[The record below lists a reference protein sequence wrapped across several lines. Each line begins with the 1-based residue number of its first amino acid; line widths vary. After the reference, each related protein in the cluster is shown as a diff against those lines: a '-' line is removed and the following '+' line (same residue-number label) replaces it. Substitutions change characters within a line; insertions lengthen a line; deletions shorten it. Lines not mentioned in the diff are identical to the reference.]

1 MSDWWGSLAPR
12 ERLVVS
18 WGAAIALITLMV
30 MYAAL
35 PFARRWQA
43 REVSIQAA
51 RQQLAALEGLVRDAP
66 TLRSAADAE
75 QRAIAQAPQRLLS
88 AASPA
93 LAAAGAQSLLQ
104 EYADR
109 SRVTITRLDAAAG
122 LDSTTSSESVR
133 RLPITLTGTTD
144 IFGVAELLGQMM
156 QGARR
161 FDVEQLTVQ
170 ANPALRGAPDVLQLT
185 LSLSAPWVVT
195 P

>member
-1 MSDWWGSLAPR
+1 MNDWWSGLAPR
-12 ERLVVS
+12 ERRVVS
-18 WGAAIALITLMV
+18 WGAMIATLALAIV
-30 MYAAL
+30 YAVV
-35 PFARRWQA
+35 PFARNWRV
-43 REVSIQAA
+43 RETSIQAA

-66 TLRSAADAE
+66 SLRAAADAE
-75 QRAIAQAPQRLLS
+75 QRAIAQAPQRLFS

-144 IFGVAELLGQMM
+144 IFGVAELLGQLM

-161 FDVEQLTVQ
+161 LDVEQLTVQ
-170 ANPALRGAPDVLQLT
+170 TNPALRGAPDVLQLT